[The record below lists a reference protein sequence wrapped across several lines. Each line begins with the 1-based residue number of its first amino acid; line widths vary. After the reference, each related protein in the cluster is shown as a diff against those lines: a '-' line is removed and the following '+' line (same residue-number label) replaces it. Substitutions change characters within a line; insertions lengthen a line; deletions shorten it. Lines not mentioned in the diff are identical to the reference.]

1 MQRPKFNEWIKEFK
15 EDSKE
20 GKPKEVRL
28 RAQGSH
34 IHAMLQGKL

>member
-20 GKPKEVRL
+20 GKPKEVRV
-28 RAQGSH
+28 RARRISH
-34 IHAMLQGKL
+34 IFDATV